1 MPQQVVDGV
10 DVGVAQLIA
19 LDLGLSLVD
28 ELTSSP
34 ARTLQ
39 GLLFCFAQVR
49 GRASSPTYH
58 SNARDGQ
65 SSSLRKGIEVCPD
78 DLHDSKYCRKC

>member
-10 DVGVAQLIA
+10 DVGVAQVIA

-34 ARTLQ
+34 ARTLS
-39 GLLFCFAQVR
+39 GPAFLLCP
-49 GRASSPTYH
+49 GEGP
-58 SNARDGQ
+58 GQ
-65 SSSLRKGIEVCPD
+65 LSHIP
-78 DLHDSKYCRKC
+78 

>member
-34 ARTLQ
+34 ARTLS
-39 GLLFCFAQVR
+39 GPAFLLCP
-49 GRASSPTYH
+49 GEGP
-58 SNARDGQ
+58 GQ
-65 SSSLRKGIEVCPD
+65 LSHIP
-78 DLHDSKYCRKC
+78 